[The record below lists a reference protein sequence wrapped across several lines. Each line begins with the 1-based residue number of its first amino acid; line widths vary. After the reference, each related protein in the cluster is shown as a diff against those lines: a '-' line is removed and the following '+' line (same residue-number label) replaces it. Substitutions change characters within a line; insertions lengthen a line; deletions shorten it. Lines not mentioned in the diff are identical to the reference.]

1 MWSKRQE
8 QFIDEAKQRT
18 AETVSDSGVYSC
30 SFSGAVVTAS
40 QNTNTLVDDETLE
53 ALSDLAASYSV
64 DIVFSE

>member
-1 MWSKRQE
+1 MWNERQE
-8 QFIDEAKQRT
+8 QFIDEAKQLT
-18 AETVSDSGVYSC
+18 AETVSVSGVYSS
-30 SFSGAVVTAS
+30 SFSGAVVTAR